1 MTLTKW
7 VCVVLL
13 AALAGMLVQPARAE
27 ALEPMFISLIVGA
40 AVVVV
45 VLVAILIIANV
56 TEGRQR
62 TVGQAVPEPVTLLV
76 ALQPPATESP

>member
-1 MTLTKW
+1 MTFTKW
-7 VCVVLL
+7 VCVLLL
-13 AALAGMLVQPARAE
+13 AALAGMIVQPARAE

-62 TVGQAVPEPVTLLV
+62 TGQAVPEPVTLLV
-76 ALQPPATESP
+76 AIQPPAAESP